1 MIQCLEDKALFLLSE
16 GETNPEQ
23 QSHLQNCQTCT
34 KRYYEIKQD
43 LRLITATLR
52 QEAPPLPRTPKAPIL
67 YRSLPIAAG
76 VLLALALV
84 LSDSRLWRQSPPSEQ
99 ALNGDVSQFLEQV
112 SEAVFDRATIREVE
126 TASSDSD
133 LASVQVA
140 LGEKCSAECR
150 ELFINSLST
159 DIKSKA
165 ETVDRP
171 VVTARRRSVD
181 PAMQRMVSDRT
192 R

>member
-1 MIQCLEDKALFLLSE
+1 MTQCLEDKALFLLIE

-23 QSHLQNCQTCT
+23 QSHLQNCQACA
-34 KRYYEIKQD
+34 KRYYETKRD
-43 LRLITATLR
+43 LRLITHTLR
-52 QEAPPLPRTPKAPIL
+52 QEAPPLPWIPKAPIL

-76 VLLALALV
+76 VLLALALA
-84 LSDSRLWRQSPPSEQ
+84 LGDSRLWRQSPPSEQ

-112 SEAVFDRATIREVE
+112 SEAVFDRGSIREVE
-126 TASSDSD
+126 AASSNSD

-140 LGEKCSAECR
+140 LGGNCSAECR

-159 DIKSKA
+159 DTT
-165 ETVDRP
+165 EPVDRP
-171 VVTARRRSVD
+171 VVTARRRPVD

>member
-1 MIQCLEDKALFLLSE
+1 MTQCLEDKALFLLSE
-16 GETNPEQ
+16 GETNPER

-43 LRLITATLR
+43 LRLITDTLR

-84 LSDSRLWRQSPPSEQ
+84 LGDSRLWQQSPPSEQ

-112 SEAVFDRATIREVE
+112 SEAVFDGERVRDIENTPPE
-126 TASSDSD
+126 SD
-133 LASVQVA
+133 LASLQVA
-140 LGEKCSAECR
+140 LGESCSEECR
-150 ELFINSLST
+150 GLLNNSLAT
-159 DIKSKA
+159 NTKEKTK
-165 ETVDRP
+165 TVDRP
-171 VVTARRRSVD
+171 VVTARKRPLD
-181 PAMQRMVSDRT
+181 PTMQRMVVDR
-192 R
+192 